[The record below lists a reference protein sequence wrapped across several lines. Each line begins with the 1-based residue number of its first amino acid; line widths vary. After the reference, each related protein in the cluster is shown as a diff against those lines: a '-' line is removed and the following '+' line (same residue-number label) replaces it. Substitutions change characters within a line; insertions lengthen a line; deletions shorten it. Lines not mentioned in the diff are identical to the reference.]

1 MNIRRSEDALDD
13 FWTSYVRSIY
23 VLCPV
28 FADPL
33 LMLSYEQGALQQE
46 LRIGLFIDHFEKTT
60 LWNSSDNFCRYFKQN
75 FWAMLFRWLA
85 AGSELCTKS
94 STKVARSC
102 LLLLSYNAWKK
113 LLWKSL
119 NDKFHQYLEQFA

>member
-46 LRIGLFIDHFEKTT
+46 LRIGPFIDHFEKTT
-60 LWNSSDNFCRYFKQN
+60 LWNSSDNFYRYFKQN
-75 FWAMLFRWLA
+75 FWAMLFCWLA

-102 LLLLSYNAWKK
+102 LLLLSYNALKK